1 MFFLQNGVVHR
12 DLKLENIV
20 LDENGNVKVKVKG
33 QCHIDQK
40 FAGFNLLVESQ
51 LSLDIWYIC
60 KSDKISEKLISCGS
74 LLIIWAVSKVKALK
88 GI

>member
-1 MFFLQNGVVHR
+1 MVMFFLQNGVVHR

-51 LSLDIWYIC
+51 LSLDI
-60 KSDKISEKLISCGS
+60 
-74 LLIIWAVSKVKALK
+74 
-88 GI
+88 